1 MPYKVLLVG
10 NGAREHAIAKKIVE
24 DNGILFSYMSKENP
38 GIADLSQKF
47 LIGDLNDFKKLDH
60 FKSVDYAIVGPEQP
74 LTEGIADYLE
84 EKLDIP
90 TCSPRKVV
98 SQIESS
104 KIYARKLLDE
114 NNLPSNPKYRICNSL
129 NDFKNAIKE
138 FGIEVAIKPDGL
150 TGGKG
155 VRVYGDHF
163 SNYDQAKDYVEILQ
177 RQKSQFIVEEK
188 LVGKEFSLQTYSDG
202 KTLIPMP
209 IVKDY
214 KRAFD
219 GDKGPNCY
227 SSDTEI
233 LSENGWKTFDKLEK
247 NAKVMTFDPEN
258 RFLKFKRPEKIYWMK
273 YEGEMIHFNH
283 RELDLLVTPNHRMLV
298 KSRKSKKIEIL
309 EAENLIGEKEI
320 FLSGIWKGE
329 SPEYFTIDEY
339 NYGLKRK
346 LEKLEIKFV
355 DWIRFMGLYLSEGYV
370 TNRENEH
377 RVYIC
382 QTKNSKHFNDFE
394 KILSKIPFNYSYR
407 EEDSKFRINSIQL
420 VNILKDFGKAK
431 EKFVPDYIRNAKNE
445 HIKEFL
451 NAFWLGDGSLH
462 NERMRFHSS
471 SRKLID
477 DIQELVL
484 KTGKS
489 SIITVDKRT
498 KMLNPINKKYYDAS
512 EVYSL
517 GIKPET
523 KVGIRKKDI
532 KKTNYQGY
540 VGCVDVSMGFV
551 VVRRNNRVAV
561 SGNTGS
567 MGSYSLPSHSLPFLS
582 NADTVSALKIM
593 KKTVEIIHKKTSFSY
608 IGVLYGQF
616 MKTDNG
622 IFLVEFNA
630 RFGDP
635 EALNVLK
642 IQETG
647 FNRVCL
653 SMIDH
658 NLKNVTFSPLATSC
672 VYLVPE
678 GYPTKP
684 LENQFIEVKDSQNYD
699 LYYASV
705 YRRDN
710 QIFTTK
716 SRAIAVVGTGTT
728 LQNARE
734 SVMANIPKI
743 KGKLFHREDIGLF

>member
-1 MPYKVLLVG
+1 MSYKVLLVG

-114 NNLPSNPKYRICNSL
+114 NNLPGNPKYRICSSL
-129 NDFKNAIKE
+129 DDFKNVIKE

-177 RQKSQFIVEEK
+177 RQQSQFIVEEK
-188 LVGKEFSLQTYSDG
+188 LVGKEFSLQTYADR

-219 GDKGPNCY
+219 GDKG
-227 SSDTEI
+227 
-233 LSENGWKTFDKLEK
+233 
-247 NAKVMTFDPEN
+247 
-258 RFLKFKRPEKIYWMK
+258 
-273 YEGEMIHFNH
+273 
-283 RELDLLVTPNHRMLV
+283 
-298 KSRKSKKIEIL
+298 
-309 EAENLIGEKEI
+309 
-320 FLSGIWKGE
+320 
-329 SPEYFTIDEY
+329 
-339 NYGLKRK
+339 
-346 LEKLEIKFV
+346 
-355 DWIRFMGLYLSEGYV
+355 
-370 TNRENEH
+370 
-377 RVYIC
+377 
-382 QTKNSKHFNDFE
+382 Q
-394 KILSKIPFNYSYR
+394 
-407 EEDSKFRINSIQL
+407 
-420 VNILKDFGKAK
+420 
-431 EKFVPDYIRNAKNE
+431 
-445 HIKEFL
+445 
-451 NAFWLGDGSLH
+451 
-462 NERMRFHSS
+462 
-471 SRKLID
+471 
-477 DIQELVL
+477 
-484 KTGKS
+484 
-489 SIITVDKRT
+489 
-498 KMLNPINKKYYDAS
+498 
-512 EVYSL
+512 
-517 GIKPET
+517 
-523 KVGIRKKDI
+523 
-532 KKTNYQGY
+532 
-540 VGCVDVSMGFV
+540 
-551 VVRRNNRVAV
+551 
-561 SGNTGS
+561 NTGS
-567 MGSYSLPSHSLPFLS
+567 MGSYSLPSHSLPYLS
-582 NADTVSALKIM
+582 SADTVSALKIM

-608 IGVLYGQF
+608 VGVFYGQF

-647 FNRVCL
+647 FNSVCL

-658 NLKNVTFSPLATSC
+658 NLKKVAFSPLATSC

-728 LQNARE
+728 LQDARE

-743 KGKLFHREDIGLF
+743 KGKLFHRKDIGLF